1 MKIKLANKITLTD
14 VPDNMTRKIYDT
26 FTVENQVWL
35 DNKKMNRWNGKTNR
49 WLTYYMAKDGVLAI
63 PRGALGLIIHFCKE
77 LNVRFELIDEIR
89 KMDPTDFV
97 FNANLKG
104 YQTKAVQ
111 DILKRDFDVLQ
122 APTGS
127 GKTVIALSAIAE
139 RRQPT
144 LVIVHNKTLL
154 NQWMH
159 RIETFLNIPMDRIGI
174 VGDGKKMV
182 GPEITVGIVNSI
194 YPVTASIRH
203 HFGHIVV
210 DECHR
215 CPSRTF
221 TKAVTAFDSKY
232 MLGLSATPYRR
243 DGLTKL
249 IGWHLGPI
257 IKIEKNSLGKDD
269 IIYDVEFL
277 VRETDFTCWADPSA
291 QYAAMLSE
299 LCKDPARNALI
310 IKDVMMEVR
319 NGGGTCLV
327 LTDRKS
333 HCENLAAMLLKRGIK
348 TDILTGDTPR
358 RERDTILARLDAGN
372 ARILVATGQLIGEG
386 FDSRSLH
393 TLFLVTPVKFEGR
406 LLQYIGRVLRSAH
419 GKHKAKIYDYVD
431 PIGVLRAS
439 AEARARIYRQ
449 WQ

>member
-154 NQWMH
+154 N
-159 RIETFLNIPMDRIGI
+159 
-174 VGDGKKMV
+174 
-182 GPEITVGIVNSI
+182 
-194 YPVTASIRH
+194 
-203 HFGHIVV
+203 
-210 DECHR
+210 
-215 CPSRTF
+215 
-221 TKAVTAFDSKY
+221 
-232 MLGLSATPYRR
+232 
-243 DGLTKL
+243 
-249 IGWHLGPI
+249 
-257 IKIEKNSLGKDD
+257 
-269 IIYDVEFL
+269 
-277 VRETDFTCWADPSA
+277 
-291 QYAAMLSE
+291 
-299 LCKDPARNALI
+299 
-310 IKDVMMEVR
+310 
-319 NGGGTCLV
+319 
-327 LTDRKS
+327 
-333 HCENLAAMLLKRGIK
+333 
-348 TDILTGDTPR
+348 
-358 RERDTILARLDAGN
+358 
-372 ARILVATGQLIGEG
+372 
-386 FDSRSLH
+386 
-393 TLFLVTPVKFEGR
+393 
-406 LLQYIGRVLRSAH
+406 
-419 GKHKAKIYDYVD
+419 
-431 PIGVLRAS
+431 
-439 AEARARIYRQ
+439 
-449 WQ
+449 